1 MRVADG
7 DDNTTELSPQLDL
20 AVDLSIE
27 YAVSTLAGGERL
39 QPFASYEAAGEVTRA
54 FFLGVGHPDPVQ
66 EARLRI
72 AEVENLTYAAIVD
85 PGELTDTAGGRRP
98 VILAEAWEP
107 GMENTLVV
115 AQEYERLEDGDAE
128 LGRPSVRAMGMQLE
142 VGTAPPLNS

>member
-1 MRVADG
+1 LCADG

-66 EARLRI
+66 EARLWI
-72 AEVENLTYAAIVD
+72 AEVENLTFAAIVY
-85 PGELTDTAGGRRP
+85 PGELTNTAGRRP
-98 VILAEAWEP
+98 VILAESWEP

-115 AQEYERLEDGDAE
+115 AQEYERLEDSDAE
-128 LGRPSVRAMGMQLE
+128 LGRPSLRAMGMQLE